1 MLTRR
6 TALAAP
12 LLAPA
17 LAAAPRAARA
27 QFNRPIRLIVPFA
40 PGGTS
45 DILARLMAPGL
56 GQALGQNVVVENR
69 TGANGNIAADLVA
82 KSPPDGHT
90 LLLTDT
96 GSLATAP
103 TLFRSLPFNVT
114 RDLAPVTMLIFAPYL
129 FATHPSVPARTA
141 PELIAYAKANPDK
154 INVAHSGVGS
164 ANQLTAIVI
173 AKHFDIKWQ
182 YVPYRGGAAAVQ
194 AVAQNDCQV
203 VLNGV
208 TATAPFAVDGRLRGL
223 AVSGDQR
230 MAALP
235 DAPSFKELNWPAVDS
250 GTWQGIV
257 TSAGTP
263 APVIATLS
271 ETFRKVM
278 ADPEIARR
286 IADLGALPKAEG
298 PDAFRAWLADAIERW
313 GAVVKESG
321 IVLD

>member
-1 MLTRR
+1 MITRR
-6 TALAAP
+6 AALAASA
-12 LLAPA
+12 LAPG
-17 LAAAPRAARA
+17 LMPSPARA
-27 QFNRPIRLIVPFA
+27 QFIRPVRLIVPFA

-56 GQALGQNVVVENR
+56 SQALGQPLVVENR
-69 TGANGNIAADLVA
+69 TGANGNIAADMVA
-82 KSPPDGHT
+82 KSAPDGHT
-90 LLLTDT
+90 VLLTDA

-129 FATHPSVPARTA
+129 FAVHPSLPVRTA
-141 PELIAYAKANPDK
+141 PELIAHAKANPDRL
-154 INVAHSGVGS
+154 NVAHSGVGS

-173 AKHFDIKWQ
+173 AKHFGISWS
-182 YVPYRGGAAAVQ
+182 YVAYRGGSAAVQ
-194 AVAQNDCQV
+194 AVAQNECQV

-223 AVSGDQR
+223 AVSGEQR

-235 DAPSFKELNWPAVDS
+235 DAPSFKELDFPAVDS

-257 TSAGTP
+257 CAGGTP
-263 APVIATLS
+263 APIVATLS
-271 ETFRKVM
+271 DTFRTVM
-278 ADPEIARR
+278 AESDIARR
-286 IADLGALPKAEG
+286 IADLGALPRAEG
-298 PDAFRAWLADAIERW
+298 PERFRAWLADAIERW
-313 GAVVKESG
+313 GAVVKQSG

>member
-6 TALAAP
+6 AAIAAP

-17 LAAAPRAARA
+17 IAHA
-27 QFNRPIRLIVPFA
+27 QFNRPIRLIIPFA

-56 GQALGQNVVVENR
+56 GAALGQPVIVENR

-103 TLFRSLPFNVT
+103 TLFRSLPFDVK

-129 FATHPSVPARTA
+129 VAVHPSVPARTA
-141 PELIAYAKANPDK
+141 PELIAFAKANPDK
-154 INVAHSGVGS
+154 LNVAHSGVGS
-164 ANQLTAIVI
+164 ANHLTAIVL
-173 AKHFDIKWQ
+173 AKHFGITWS

-223 AVSGDQR
+223 AVSGEQR
-230 MAALP
+230 MSVLP
-235 DAPSFKELNWPAVDS
+235 DLPHFKELGWPAPDS

-257 TSAGTP
+257 AAGGTP
-263 APVIATLS
+263 APVVAKLS
-271 ETFRKVM
+271 ETFAKVM
-278 ADPEIARR
+278 ADGDIARR
-286 IADLGALPKAEG
+286 IADLGALPRAEG
-298 PDAFRAWLADAIERW
+298 PESFKRWLDDAIERW
-313 GAVVKESG
+313 GAVVKDAG

>member
-1 MLTRR
+1 MFTRR
-6 TALAAP
+6 AALAVGLVVP
-12 LLAPA
+12 I
-17 LAAAPRAARA
+17 AARA

-56 GQALGQNVVVENR
+56 GQALGQSVVVENR

-90 LLLTDT
+90 VLLTDT

-129 FATHPSVPARTA
+129 FAVHPSLPVRTA
-141 PELIAYAKANPDK
+141 PELIAHAKANPGK
-154 INVAHSGVGS
+154 LNVAHSGVGS

-173 AKHFDIKWQ
+173 AKHFGLDWA
-182 YVPYRGGAAAVQ
+182 YVAYRGGAAAVQ
-194 AVAQNDCQV
+194 AVAQNESQV

-223 AVSGDQR
+223 AVSGEQR

-235 DAPSFKELNWPAVDS
+235 DTPSFKELNFPAVDS

-257 TSAGTP
+257 CAAGTL
-263 APVIATLS
+263 APVVATLS
-271 ETFRKVM
+271 DTFRKVM
-278 ADPEIARR
+278 ADPAIARR

-298 PDAFRAWLADAIERW
+298 SESFRAWLADAIERW

>member
-1 MLTRR
+1 MFTRR
-6 TALAAP
+6 AAVAAGLMAPLAAP
-12 LLAPA
+12 AV
-17 LAAAPRAARA
+17 ARA

-56 GQALGQNVVVENR
+56 GQTLGQSVVVENR

-129 FATHPSVPARTA
+129 FAVHPSLPVRTA
-141 PELIAYAKANPDK
+141 PELIAHARANPGK
-154 INVAHSGVGS
+154 LNVAHSGVGS

-173 AKHFDIKWQ
+173 AKHFGLDWA
-182 YVPYRGGAAAVQ
+182 YVAYRGGAAAVQ
-194 AVAQNDCQV
+194 AVAQNESQV

-223 AVSGDQR
+223 AVSGEQR

-235 DAPSFKELNWPAVDS
+235 DTPSFKELNFPAVDS

-257 TSAGTP
+257 CAAGTP
-263 APVIATLS
+263 APVVATLS
-271 ETFRKVM
+271 DTFRKVM
-278 ADPEIARR
+278 ADPAIAKR

-298 PDAFRAWLADAIERW
+298 PDSFRAWLADAIGRW
-313 GAVVKESG
+313 GAVVKDSG